1 MIVERAYSPLIVF
14 AFGKKSC
21 ETLARQM
28 SALELNS
35 AEERA
40 MVGDI
45 FHSAVDLLC
54 EDDRELPQVQG
65 LLPLLQRGI
74 AVHHSGLLPVLKEV
88 VELLFQE
95 NLVKLLFATE
105 TFAMGL
111 NMPARTVIF
120 SDLSKFDGS
129 EFRYLSSGEYIQMSG
144 RAGRRGLDT
153 RGVVIQMADERTDLV
168 KVREMLE
175 GSADSLSSKFHLS
188 YNMLL
193 NCVRVETADVELL
206 ISKSFYTFQLQK
218 ALPAMQ
224 AQQRALAAR
233 LATPEMAIA
242 DEALLTELLQAGRA
256 KLQLRD
262 ALRGVANEPIHVL
275 PFLQLGRLAQLREPL
290 PRERS
295 EAEAAEAAGAQ
306 AGGDEG
312 PRPPQ
317 AEPVD
322 WGWGVLVSFKDLRL
336 EAEGEKGRRRKS
348 GGKGADAASAA
359 GGGRVEDFVIE
370 VLLRCAPGAEAAVA
384 AGRQPEPAREGEEAE
399 LHVLSMPLAHLD
411 RLSSVKLQMPGDLRG
426 GDARFTVL
434 KVLREVERRFPGDT
448 VPLLQPAEDMQVD
461 DERVPRLQRKL
472 EAVEARLAEPRLS
485 GAALRAALPTLRAK
499 LDLEAEEAA
508 LRKKVKAAQ
517 ATLMKDELKGMR
529 RVLRRL
535 GHVSD
540 EGVIQNKGRVA
551 CEVSTADELLVTEL
565 IFSGVLN
572 EMTAQGLAS
581 LLSCLVV
588 TEGGNSKDEKGDG
601 ACAAAIKT
609 VAMRDSVQRMRDLAR
624 RIASVVEEAKLP
636 VEVEEYVE
644 RFKPDLVD
652 VVHAWC
658 GGAKFVEVCKMC
670 DWYEGSIVRTMH
682 RLEELLRQLMD
693 AAKLVGNDEL
703 EARCAEARKLLI
715 RDVVF
720 AASLYT

>member
-1 MIVERAYSPLIVF
+1 MH
-14 AFGKKSC
+14 
-21 ETLARQM
+21 
-28 SALELNS
+28 LEC
-35 AEERA
+35 
-40 MVGDI
+40 I
-45 FHSAVDLLC
+45 LC
-54 EDDRELPQVQG
+54 APR
-65 LLPLLQRGI
+65 
-74 AVHHSGLLPVLKEV
+74 
-88 VELLFQE
+88 
-95 NLVKLLFATE
+95 
-105 TFAMGL
+105 
-111 NMPARTVIF
+111 
-120 SDLSKFDGS
+120 
-129 EFRYLSSGEYIQMSG
+129 
-144 RAGRRGLDT
+144 
-153 RGVVIQMADERTDLV
+153 
-168 KVREMLE
+168 
-175 GSADSLSSKFHLS
+175 
-188 YNMLL
+188 
-193 NCVRVETADVELL
+193 
-206 ISKSFYTFQLQK
+206 
-218 ALPAMQ
+218 
-224 AQQRALAAR
+224 
-233 LATPEMAIA
+233 
-242 DEALLTELLQAGRA
+242 LLQAGRA

-262 ALRGVANEPIHVL
+262 ALRGVTNEPIHVL
-275 PFLQLGRLAQLREPL
+275 PFLQLGRLAQLRAPL

-295 EAEAAEAAGAQ
+295 EAEAGAQ

-312 PRPPQ
+312 ERPAQ
-317 AEPVD
+317 AEPVE

-348 GGKGADAASAA
+348 GKGDAASAA
-359 GGGRVEDFVIE
+359 GGGPVEDFVIE

-411 RLSSVKLQMPGDLRG
+411 RLSSVKLQMPADLRG

-485 GAALRAALPTLRAK
+485 GAGLRARLPALRAK

-508 LRKKVKAAQ
+508 LRKRIKAAQ

-535 GHVSD
+535 GHVSE

-572 EMTAQGLAS
+572 EMSAQGLAA

-588 TEGGNSKDEKGDG
+588 TEGGGSKDEKGDG

-644 RFKPDLVD
+644 RFRPDLVD
-652 VVHAWC
+652 LVHAWC

>member
-1 MIVERAYSPLIVF
+1 
-14 AFGKKSC
+14 
-21 ETLARQM
+21 M
-28 SALELNS
+28 STPRTHLECIHC
-35 AEERA
+35 APR
-40 MVGDI
+40 
-45 FHSAVDLLC
+45 
-54 EDDRELPQVQG
+54 
-65 LLPLLQRGI
+65 
-74 AVHHSGLLPVLKEV
+74 
-88 VELLFQE
+88 
-95 NLVKLLFATE
+95 
-105 TFAMGL
+105 
-111 NMPARTVIF
+111 
-120 SDLSKFDGS
+120 
-129 EFRYLSSGEYIQMSG
+129 
-144 RAGRRGLDT
+144 
-153 RGVVIQMADERTDLV
+153 
-168 KVREMLE
+168 
-175 GSADSLSSKFHLS
+175 
-188 YNMLL
+188 
-193 NCVRVETADVELL
+193 
-206 ISKSFYTFQLQK
+206 
-218 ALPAMQ
+218 
-224 AQQRALAAR
+224 
-233 LATPEMAIA
+233 
-242 DEALLTELLQAGRA
+242 LLQAGRA

-262 ALRGVANEPIHVL
+262 ALRGVANEPIHAL

-295 EAEAAEAAGAQ
+295 EAEAGAQ

-312 PRPPQ
+312 ERPAQ
-317 AEPVD
+317 AEPVE

-348 GGKGADAASAA
+348 GKGDAASAA

-411 RLSSVKLQMPGDLRG
+411 RLSSVKLQMPADLRG

-448 VPLLQPAEDMQVD
+448 VPLLQPVEDMQVD

-485 GAALRAALPTLRAK
+485 GAGLRARLPALRAK
-499 LDLEAEEAA
+499 LELEAEEAA
-508 LRKKVKAAQ
+508 LRKRIKAAQ

-535 GHVSD
+535 GHVSE

-572 EMTAQGLAS
+572 EMTAQGLAA

-588 TEGGNSKDEKGDG
+588 TEGGGSKDEKGDG

-609 VAMRDSVQRMRDLAR
+609 VAMRESVQRMRDLAR

-644 RFKPDLVD
+644 RFRPDLVD
-652 VVHAWC
+652 LVHAWC

-693 AAKLVGNDEL
+693 AAKLVGNDDL

>member
-434 KVLREVERRFPGDT
+434 KVLREVERRFPADT

-485 GAALRAALPTLRAK
+485 GAGLRAALPALRAK
-499 LDLEAEEAA
+499 LDLEAEEMA
-508 LRKKVKAAQ
+508 LRKKVKASQ

>member
-1 MIVERAYSPLIVF
+1 M
-14 AFGKKSC
+14 
-21 ETLARQM
+21 
-28 SALELNS
+28 
-35 AEERA
+35 
-40 MVGDI
+40 
-45 FHSAVDLLC
+45 H
-54 EDDRELPQVQG
+54 
-65 LLPLLQRGI
+65 
-74 AVHHSGLLPVLKEV
+74 VHVHVHVHVPRCI
-88 VELLFQE
+88 
-95 NLVKLLFATE
+95 
-105 TFAMGL
+105 
-111 NMPARTVIF
+111 PARCASHLLAPRLF
-120 SDLSKFDGS
+120 SIHCAPPS
-129 EFRYLSSGEYIQMSG
+129 
-144 RAGRRGLDT
+144 
-153 RGVVIQMADERTDLV
+153 
-168 KVREMLE
+168 
-175 GSADSLSSKFHLS
+175 
-188 YNMLL
+188 
-193 NCVRVETADVELL
+193 
-206 ISKSFYTFQLQK
+206 
-218 ALPAMQ
+218 
-224 AQQRALAAR
+224 
-233 LATPEMAIA
+233 
-242 DEALLTELLQAGRA
+242 LLQAGRA

-472 EAVEARLAEPRLS
+472 EAVEARLTFLAAELSSKEPRLS

-588 TEGGNSKDEKGDG
+588 TEGGSSKDEKGDG

>member
-1 MIVERAYSPLIVF
+1 MPRRSSCHPPL
-14 AFGKKSC
+14 
-21 ETLARQM
+21 EHTLSTPRTH
-28 SALELNS
+28 LECIHC
-35 AEERA
+35 APR
-40 MVGDI
+40 
-45 FHSAVDLLC
+45 
-54 EDDRELPQVQG
+54 
-65 LLPLLQRGI
+65 
-74 AVHHSGLLPVLKEV
+74 
-88 VELLFQE
+88 
-95 NLVKLLFATE
+95 
-105 TFAMGL
+105 
-111 NMPARTVIF
+111 
-120 SDLSKFDGS
+120 
-129 EFRYLSSGEYIQMSG
+129 
-144 RAGRRGLDT
+144 
-153 RGVVIQMADERTDLV
+153 
-168 KVREMLE
+168 
-175 GSADSLSSKFHLS
+175 
-188 YNMLL
+188 
-193 NCVRVETADVELL
+193 
-206 ISKSFYTFQLQK
+206 
-218 ALPAMQ
+218 
-224 AQQRALAAR
+224 
-233 LATPEMAIA
+233 
-242 DEALLTELLQAGRA
+242 LLQAGRA

-262 ALRGVANEPIHVL
+262 ALRGVANEPIHAL

-295 EAEAAEAAGAQ
+295 EAEAGAQ

-312 PRPPQ
+312 ERPAQ
-317 AEPVD
+317 AEPVE

-348 GGKGADAASAA
+348 GKGDAASAA

-411 RLSSVKLQMPGDLRG
+411 RLSSVKLQMPADLRG

-448 VPLLQPAEDMQVD
+448 VPLLQPVEDMQVD

-485 GAALRAALPTLRAK
+485 GAGLRARLPALRAK
-499 LDLEAEEAA
+499 LELEAEEAA
-508 LRKKVKAAQ
+508 LRKRIKAAQ

-535 GHVSD
+535 GHVSE

-572 EMTAQGLAS
+572 EMTAQGLAA

-588 TEGGNSKDEKGDG
+588 TEGGGSKDEKGDG

-609 VAMRDSVQRMRDLAR
+609 VAMRESVQRMRDLAR

-644 RFKPDLVD
+644 RFRPDLVD
-652 VVHAWC
+652 LVHAWC

-693 AAKLVGNDEL
+693 AAKLVGNDDL